1 MLTHGKRK
9 RSGGRDM
16 KFRTRITL
24 GYAALALAISLGLG
38 MFYNMYIIQKY
49 ETAAFNQFG
58 ILSEQMLN
66 NLDENIQKMTQV
78 TLSLLSDQDAVQTIR
93 ELSVDMADPE
103 DHVADI
109 VNGKAR
115 VKRDLYTAYNLEN
128 FYRVVVFN
136 RYGYIAASAT
146 MQERLVNA
154 GKDVSEIPWLGEVT
168 GTKGRSVLV
177 GEHPDDWGEADSAPQ
192 VYSLVREIQGDH
204 LGFIEVQILK
214 KDFGEIFEV
223 SDDTIKVIAVKGNGD
238 ILYAS
243 EGTEAEKYSGLFADE
258 TGTLKEKSPVS
269 GETELVSIGKS
280 EESGVKL
287 ILIQD
292 RKAAMADMPNAWA
305 AAMGVAVL
313 VFLPSLAF
321 IFFMAERLTRPMQ
334 ALRKRMEKTELSN
347 LTEEITIDSRDE
359 DINAL
364 TKAYQDLMFRLDHS
378 LNVEKKLNLL
388 QLQAQFDTLQAQ
400 INPHF
405 LYNVLNVISSRGM
418 KDNDE
423 TICEICGRLADM
435 LRYSTNTKTR
445 YASIA
450 EEVAYTEQY
459 LYLIK
464 VRYGDK
470 ISLDTEIDSGIKAQI
485 VPKTVLQ
492 QIVENS
498 INHGFENNTGGM
510 KMSVRGYQEDGRWF
524 LSVRDNGQGFGEETL
539 RDLNEKFA
547 RTKKSLF
554 EDRSNI
560 ELEIGGM
567 GLVNTYARLLLIYSD
582 SLVFALKNTEDGA
595 EVLFGAKMS

>member
-1 MLTHGKRK
+1 
-9 RSGGRDM
+9 M

-168 GTKGRSVLV
+168 GTMGRSILV

-554 EDRSNI
+554 EDRSNV

>member
-1 MLTHGKRK
+1 MLMRWKIKRP
-9 RSGGRDM
+9 GGRDM

-24 GYAALALAISLGLG
+24 GYAALALAVSLGLG
-38 MFYNMYIIQKY
+38 MFYNIYIVQRY
-49 ETAAFNQFG
+49 ETSAFNHFG
-58 ILSEQMLN
+58 ILSEQVIN
-66 NLDENIQKMTQV
+66 NLDGNIQKMTQV
-78 TLSLLSDQDAVQTIR
+78 TLALLSDQEAVQTIR
-93 ELSVDMADPE
+93 ELSVDMAEPQE
-103 DHVADI
+103 HVADI
-109 VNGKAR
+109 INGKAR
-115 VKRDLYTAYNLEN
+115 IKRDLYTAYNLEN

-146 MQERLVNA
+146 MQERYVDA
-154 GKDVSEIPWLGEVT
+154 DRDVSEIPWLEDVI
-168 GTKGRSVLV
+168 GTKGRSILI
-177 GEHPDDWGEADSAPQ
+177 GEHPDDWGEKGSAQQ
-192 VYSLVREIQGDH
+192 VYSLVREIQGNN
-204 LGFIEVQILK
+204 LGFIEVQMSREDI
-214 KDFGEIFEV
+214 GEIFAM
-223 SDDTIKVIAVKGNGD
+223 SDNSIKVIAVKEDGEV
-238 ILYAS
+238 LYTS
-243 EGTEAEKYSGLFADE
+243 YGTDAEMYSGLFTKPAQM
-258 TGTLKEKSPVS
+258 LKEKNPVS
-269 GETELVSIGKS
+269 GEQELISIGES

-305 AAMGVAVL
+305 AAAGVAVL
-313 VFLPSLAF
+313 VFVPSLAF

-334 ALRKRMEKTELSN
+334 ALRRRMEKTELSN
-347 LTEEITIDSRDE
+347 LTDEITIDSRDE
-359 DINAL
+359 DIKAL
-364 TKAYQDLMFRLDHS
+364 TKAYQDLMLRLDHS
-378 LNVEKKLNLL
+378 LNLEKKLNLL

-435 LRYSTNTKTR
+435 LRYSTNMKTR

-450 EEVAYTEQY
+450 EEMAYTEQY

-464 VRYGDK
+464 VRYGEK
-470 ISLDTEIDSGIKAQI
+470 INVDTKIDGSIKAQV

-498 INHGFENNTGGM
+498 INHGFENNTGDMRM
-510 KMSVRGYQEDGRWF
+510 KIRGYRKEDYWF
-524 LSVRDNGQGFGEETL
+524 LSVCDNGQGFGEETL

-582 SLVFALKNTEDGA
+582 SLVFELKNTGDGA
-595 EVLFGAKMS
+595 EVLFGAKLS

>member
-1 MLTHGKRK
+1 
-9 RSGGRDM
+9 M

>member
-1 MLTHGKRK
+1 
-9 RSGGRDM
+9 M

-567 GLVNTYARLLLIYSD
+567 GLVNAYARLLLIYSD
-582 SLVFALKNTEDGA
+582 SLVFELKNTEDGA
-595 EVLFGAKMS
+595 EVLLGAKMS

>member
-1 MLTHGKRK
+1 
-9 RSGGRDM
+9 M

-78 TLSLLSDQDAVQTIR
+78 TLALLSDQDAVQTIR

-154 GKDVSEIPWLGEVT
+154 EKDVSEIPWLGEVT
-168 GTKGRSVLV
+168 GTKGRSILV
-177 GEHPDDWGEADSAPQ
+177 EEHPDDWGEADSAPQ
-192 VYSLVREIQGDH
+192 VYSLVREIQGNH

-554 EDRSNI
+554 EDRSNV

>member
-1 MLTHGKRK
+1 
-9 RSGGRDM
+9 M

-103 DHVADI
+103 DYMADI

-115 VKRDLYTAYNLEN
+115 LKRDLYTAYNLEN

-154 GKDVSEIPWLGEVT
+154 EKDVSEIPWLGEVT
-168 GTKGRSVLV
+168 GTKGRSILV

-243 EGTEAEKYSGLFADE
+243 EGTAAEKYSGLFADE

-287 ILIQD
+287 ILIQN

-334 ALRKRMEKTELSN
+334 ALRRRMEKTELSN

-567 GLVNTYARLLLIYSD
+567 GLVNAYARLLLIYSD
-582 SLVFALKNTEDGA
+582 SLVFELKNTEDGA

>member
-1 MLTHGKRK
+1 
-9 RSGGRDM
+9 M

-78 TLSLLSDQDAVQTIR
+78 TLALLSDQDAVQTIR

-154 GKDVSEIPWLGEVT
+154 EKDVSEIPWLGEVT
-168 GTKGRSVLV
+168 GTKGRSILV

-243 EGTEAEKYSGLFADE
+243 EGTEAEKYSRLFADE

-280 EESGVKL
+280 EESGVRL

-554 EDRSNI
+554 EDRSNV

>member
-1 MLTHGKRK
+1 
-9 RSGGRDM
+9 M

-78 TLSLLSDQDAVQTIR
+78 TLALLSDQDAVQTIR

-154 GKDVSEIPWLGEVT
+154 EKDVSEIPWLGEVT
-168 GTKGRSVLV
+168 GTKGRSILV

-243 EGTEAEKYSGLFADE
+243 EGTEAEKYSRLFADE

-269 GETELVSIGKS
+269 GKTELISIGKS
-280 EESGVKL
+280 EESGVRL

-334 ALRKRMEKTELSN
+334 ALRRRMEKTELSN

-554 EDRSNI
+554 EDRSNV

>member
-1 MLTHGKRK
+1 
-9 RSGGRDM
+9 
-16 KFRTRITL
+16 
-24 GYAALALAISLGLG
+24 
-38 MFYNMYIIQKY
+38 
-49 ETAAFNQFG
+49 
-58 ILSEQMLN
+58 
-66 NLDENIQKMTQV
+66 
-78 TLSLLSDQDAVQTIR
+78 
-93 ELSVDMADPE
+93 MAD
-103 DHVADI
+103 I
-109 VNGKAR
+109 INGKAR
-115 VKRDLYTAYNLEN
+115 IKSDLYNAYNLGN

-146 MQERLVNA
+146 MQERYVDA
-154 GKDVSEIPWLGEVT
+154 DREVAEIPWLKDVI
-168 GTKGRSVLV
+168 GTKGRSILI
-177 GEHPDDWGEADSAPQ
+177 GEHADDWGEKGSEHQ

-204 LGFIEVQILK
+204 LGFIEVQMSREE
-214 KDFGEIFEV
+214 FGEIFAI
-223 SDDTIKVIAVKGNGD
+223 SDESINVIAIKEDGD
-238 ILYAS
+238 ALSQS
-243 EGTEAEKYSGLFADE
+243 EGTEADMYSDFLEKPAGMF
-258 TGTLKEKSPVS
+258 KEKNTVS
-269 GETELVSIGKS
+269 GEQELVSVGES
-280 EESGVKL
+280 EQSGVRL
-287 ILIQD
+287 LLVQS
-292 RKAAMADMPNAWA
+292 RNAAMADMPNAWA

-334 ALRKRMEKTELSN
+334 ALRRRMEKTELSN

-359 DINAL
+359 DIKAL

-539 RDLNEKFA
+539 RDLNEKLA
-547 RTKKSLF
+547 RRKK
-554 EDRSNI
+554 
-560 ELEIGGM
+560 
-567 GLVNTYARLLLIYSD
+567 AC
-582 SLVFALKNTEDGA
+582 
-595 EVLFGAKMS
+595 

>member
-1 MLTHGKRK
+1 
-9 RSGGRDM
+9 M

-78 TLSLLSDQDAVQTIR
+78 TLALLSDQDAVQTIR

-103 DHVADI
+103 EHVADI

-154 GKDVSEIPWLGEVT
+154 EKDVSEIPWLGEVT
-168 GTKGRSVLV
+168 GTKGRSILV
-177 GEHPDDWGEADSAPQ
+177 GEHPDDWGEADSSPQ

-223 SDDTIKVIAVKGNGD
+223 SDDTIKVIAVKDDGEIIYSSKG
-238 ILYAS
+238 IK
-243 EGTEAEKYSGLFADE
+243 AEKYSGLFADE

-269 GETELVSIGKS
+269 GKTELVAIGKS
-280 EESGVKL
+280 EEAGGKL

-334 ALRKRMEKTELSN
+334 ALRRRMEKTELSN

-567 GLVNTYARLLLIYSD
+567 GLVNAYARLLLIYSD
-582 SLVFALKNTEDGA
+582 SLVFELKNTEDGA

>member
-1 MLTHGKRK
+1 
-9 RSGGRDM
+9 M

-24 GYAALALAISLGLG
+24 GYAALALAVSLGLG
-38 MFYNMYIIQKY
+38 IFYNMYIVQRY
-49 ETAAFNQFG
+49 EASAFNRFG
-58 ILSEQMLN
+58 ILSEQILN
-66 NLDENIQKMTQV
+66 NLDGNIQKMTQV

-93 ELSVDMADPE
+93 ELSVDMADPDE
-103 DHVADI
+103 HVADI
-109 VNGKAR
+109 INGKAR
-115 VKRDLYTAYNLEN
+115 IKSDLYNAYNLGN

-146 MQERLVNA
+146 MQERYVDA
-154 GKDVSEIPWLGEVT
+154 DREVAEIPWLKDVI
-168 GTKGRSVLV
+168 GTKGRSILI
-177 GEHPDDWGEADSAPQ
+177 GEHADDWGEKGSEHQ

-204 LGFIEVQILK
+204 LGFIEVQMSREE
-214 KDFGEIFEV
+214 FGEIFAI
-223 SDDTIKVIAVKGNGD
+223 SDESINVIAIKEDGEV
-238 ILYAS
+238 LYTS
-243 EGTEAEKYSGLFADE
+243 EGTEADMYSDFLEKPAGMF
-258 TGTLKEKSPVS
+258 KEKNTVS
-269 GETELVSIGKS
+269 GEQELVSVGES
-280 EESGVKL
+280 EQSGVRL
-287 ILIQD
+287 LLVQS
-292 RKAAMADMPNAWA
+292 RNAAMADMPNAWA

-334 ALRKRMEKTELSN
+334 ALRRRMEKTELSN

-359 DINAL
+359 DIKAL

-567 GLVNTYARLLLIYSD
+567 GLVNAYARLLLIYSD
-582 SLVFALKNTEDGA
+582 SLVFELKNTEDGA
-595 EVLFGAKMS
+595 EVLLGAKMS

>member
-1 MLTHGKRK
+1 
-9 RSGGRDM
+9 M

-78 TLSLLSDQDAVQTIR
+78 TLALLSDQDAVQTIR

-154 GKDVSEIPWLGEVT
+154 EKDVSEIPWLGEVT
-168 GTKGRSVLV
+168 GTKGRSILV

-243 EGTEAEKYSGLFADE
+243 EGTEAEKYSRLFADE

-269 GETELVSIGKS
+269 GKTELVSIGKS
-280 EESGVKL
+280 EESGVRL

-582 SLVFALKNTEDGA
+582 SLVFELKNTEDGA

>member
-168 GTKGRSVLV
+168 GTKGRSILV

-554 EDRSNI
+554 EDRSNV

>member
-103 DHVADI
+103 DYMADI

-115 VKRDLYTAYNLEN
+115 LKRDLYTAYNLEN

-154 GKDVSEIPWLGEVT
+154 EKDVSEIPWLGEVT
-168 GTKGRSVLV
+168 GTKGRSILV

-243 EGTEAEKYSGLFADE
+243 EGTEAEKYSRLFADE

-269 GETELVSIGKS
+269 GKTELVSIGKS
-280 EESGVKL
+280 EESGVRL

-334 ALRKRMEKTELSN
+334 ALRRRMEKTELSN

-445 YASIA
+445 YDSIA

-582 SLVFALKNTEDGA
+582 SLVFELKNTEDGA

>member
-1 MLTHGKRK
+1 
-9 RSGGRDM
+9 M

-78 TLSLLSDQDAVQTIR
+78 TLALLSDQDAVQTIR

-168 GTKGRSVLV
+168 GTKGRSILV

-243 EGTEAEKYSGLFADE
+243 EGTEAEKYSRLFADE

-269 GETELVSIGKS
+269 GKTELVSIGKS
-280 EESGVKL
+280 EESGVRL

-334 ALRKRMEKTELSN
+334 ALRRRMEKTELSN

-567 GLVNTYARLLLIYSD
+567 GLVNAYARLLLIYSD
-582 SLVFALKNTEDGA
+582 SLVFELKNTEDGA

>member
-1 MLTHGKRK
+1 
-9 RSGGRDM
+9 M

-168 GTKGRSVLV
+168 GTKGRSILV

-567 GLVNTYARLLLIYSD
+567 GRRFCSGQKCRKRRNYVSGNCCRR
-582 SLVFALKNTEDGA
+582 
-595 EVLFGAKMS
+595 

>member
-1 MLTHGKRK
+1 
-9 RSGGRDM
+9 M

-78 TLSLLSDQDAVQTIR
+78 TLALLSDQDAVQTIR

-154 GKDVSEIPWLGEVT
+154 EKDVSEIPWLGEVT
-168 GTKGRSVLV
+168 GTKGRSILV

-243 EGTEAEKYSGLFADE
+243 EGTEAEKYSRLFADE

-269 GETELVSIGKS
+269 GKTELVSIGKS
-280 EESGVKL
+280 EESGVRL

-334 ALRKRMEKTELSN
+334 ALRRRMEKTELSN

-524 LSVRDNGQGFGEETL
+524 LSVRDNGQGFDEETL

-567 GLVNTYARLLLIYSD
+567 GLVNAYARLLLIYSD
-582 SLVFALKNTEDGA
+582 SLVFELKNTEDGA

>member
-1 MLTHGKRK
+1 
-9 RSGGRDM
+9 M

-103 DHVADI
+103 DYMADI

-115 VKRDLYTAYNLEN
+115 LKRDLYTAYNLEN

-154 GKDVSEIPWLGEVT
+154 EKDVSEIPWLGEVT
-168 GTKGRSVLV
+168 GTKGRSILV

-243 EGTEAEKYSGLFADE
+243 EGTEAEKYSRLFADE

-269 GETELVSIGKS
+269 GKTELVSIGKS
-280 EESGVKL
+280 EESGVRL

-334 ALRKRMEKTELSN
+334 ALRRRMEKTELSN

-445 YASIA
+445 YDSIA

-582 SLVFALKNTEDGA
+582 SLVFELKNTEDGA

>member
-1 MLTHGKRK
+1 
-9 RSGGRDM
+9 M

-78 TLSLLSDQDAVQTIR
+78 TLALLSDQDAVQTIR

-154 GKDVSEIPWLGEVT
+154 EKDVSEIPWLGEVT
-168 GTKGRSVLV
+168 GTKGRSILV

-243 EGTEAEKYSGLFADE
+243 EGTEAEKYSRLFADE

-269 GETELVSIGKS
+269 GKTELVSIGKS
-280 EESGVKL
+280 EESGVRL

-334 ALRKRMEKTELSN
+334 ALRRRMEKTELSN

-567 GLVNTYARLLLIYSD
+567 GLVNAYARLLLIYSD
-582 SLVFALKNTEDGA
+582 SLVFELKNTEDGA

>member
-1 MLTHGKRK
+1 
-9 RSGGRDM
+9 M

-24 GYAALALAISLGLG
+24 GYAALALAVSLGLG
-38 MFYNMYIIQKY
+38 IFYNMYIVQRS
-49 ETAAFNQFG
+49 ESSAFNHFG
-58 ILSEQMLN
+58 ILSEQVLN
-66 NLDENIQKMTQV
+66 NLDGNIQKMTQV
-78 TLSLLSDQDAVQTIR
+78 TLSLLSDQEAVQTIR
-93 ELSVDMADPE
+93 QLSVDMAEPQE
-103 DHVADI
+103 HVADI
-109 VNGKAR
+109 INGKAR
-115 VKRDLYTAYNLEN
+115 IKRDLYTAYNLDN

-136 RYGYIAASAT
+136 RFGYIAASAT
-146 MQERLVNA
+146 MQERYVDTDR
-154 GKDVSEIPWLGEVT
+154 KVSEIPWLDEVT
-168 GTKGRSVLV
+168 GTKGRSILIGV
-177 GEHPDDWGEADSAPQ
+177 HPDDWGEEGSEQQ
-192 VYSLVREIQGDH
+192 VYSLVREIQGDN
-204 LGFIEVQILK
+204 LGFIEVQMSRE
-214 KDFGEIFEV
+214 DFAEIFAM
-223 SDDTIKVIAVKGNGD
+223 SDESIKVIAVKEDGEVLYVSGD
-238 ILYAS
+238 TDAGQYDD
-243 EGTEAEKYSGLFADE
+243 LFLKPPQM
-258 TGTLKEKSPVS
+258 LKEKNRVT
-269 GETELVSIGKS
+269 GEQELISIGES
-280 EESGVKL
+280 QQSGVRL
-287 ILIQD
+287 LLIQN
-292 RKAAMADMPNAWA
+292 RNEAMADMPNAWSA
-305 AAMGVAVL
+305 AAGVAVL
-313 VFLPSLAF
+313 VFLPSMMF
-321 IFFMAERLTRPMQ
+321 IFFMAERLTRPMR
-334 ALRKRMEKTELSN
+334 ALRRRMEKTELSN
-347 LTEEITIDSRDE
+347 LTEEISIDSRDE

-364 TKAYQDLMFRLDHS
+364 TKAYQDLMLRLDHS
-378 LNVEKKLNLL
+378 LNLEKKLNLL

-554 EDRSNI
+554 EDRSNV

>member
-78 TLSLLSDQDAVQTIR
+78 TLALLSDQDAVQTIR

-154 GKDVSEIPWLGEVT
+154 EKDVSEIPWLGEVT
-168 GTKGRSVLV
+168 GTKGRSILV

-243 EGTEAEKYSGLFADE
+243 EGTEAEKYSRLFADE

-269 GETELVSIGKS
+269 GKTELISIGKS
-280 EESGVKL
+280 EESGVRL

-334 ALRKRMEKTELSN
+334 ALRRRMEKTELSN

-554 EDRSNI
+554 EDRSNV